1 MENLTSQRH
10 IQKFKNPGSANPM
23 HRALSILLLQACTL
37 IALHGQSAD
46 PPTTQALQPR
56 AIVPGNKTPAAPTS
70 WRQRYELGPG
80 DVINF
85 AIFGHPELA
94 RPAYRIAPDGTIS
107 YLQAQNIKVAGLTID
122 EARQA
127 VEKGLAEH
135 FRSPRV
141 IITPMEVGSKR
152 FTILG
157 KVAHKGVVT
166 LERPITLVEAIAN
179 AGGLEIGM
187 FEYKL
192 IELADLD
199 HSFITRAGHRLP
211 VDFRR
216 LLHEGKMK
224 FNIEIEPNDF
234 IYIASHISNDYY
246 VIGAVA
252 SPGTQGLTDD
262 ASVVAAISRRGG
274 FTQHAWTNRV
284 LVVRGSF
291 EKPQTFIIDVKKVLA
306 GKEKDFKLE
315 PKDIVYVADRPW
327 SVAEDVLKG
336 ALSAFASSAASNWVN
351 QSVPSILNP

>member
-1 MENLTSQRH
+1 MQ
-10 IQKFKNPGSANPM
+10 SAP
-23 HRALSILLLQACTL
+23 SIFCLYACMTL
-37 IALHGQSAD
+37 MLVGQSTEETSPEA
-46 PPTTQALQPR
+46 TAPR
-56 AIVPGNKTPAAPTS
+56 ANVPGNKTPATATS

-80 DVINF
+80 DVVNF
-85 AIFGHPELA
+85 ALYGRPELSRQA
-94 RPAYRIAPDGTIS
+94 FRIAPDGTIS
-107 YLQAQNIKVAGLTID
+107 YLQAQNIQVAGLTLD
-122 EARQA
+122 EARMA
-127 VEKGLAEH
+127 IEKSLSAH

-141 IITPMEVGSKR
+141 IITPQEVGSKR

-157 KVAHKGVVT
+157 KVAHTGVVT

-199 HSFITRAGHRLP
+199 RSFISRAGQRLP

-216 LLHEGKMK
+216 LLHEGEMK

-234 IYIASHISNDYY
+234 IYVASNISNDYY
-246 VIGAVA
+246 VIGAVT
-252 SPGTQGLTDD
+252 SPGTQGLTED

-274 FTQHAWTNRV
+274 FTERAWTSRV

-291 EKPQTFIIDVKKVLA
+291 EQPKTFIINVKKILS

-327 SVAEDVLKG
+327 TVAEDILKA
-336 ALSAFASSAASNWVN
+336 ALSAFASSAATNWVN
-351 QSVPSILNP
+351 MNATSLVNPP